1 MLCRFEAEGRYI
13 LGLDQPCNT
22 FVSWPFFLTNTLW
35 FLLLKN
41 LIVQQEL
48 CIQWI
53 QRYCAS
59 WWPATTA
66 YSWIN
71 CPFNVSYMTQA
82 ITMRRITNIKCAT
95 TIPLQTAD
103 KATASKQ
110 RVFRVDCYLY
120 PLISRR
126 SRGMPRSGSTNS
138 LCLYVF
144 SRVVMVYFVYLPYSP
159 TFQSWS
165 TLSLSLFIVHNVQ
178 NPAFPGDEFKFQLQ
192 APKLLLDIRCL

>member
-1 MLCRFEAEGRYI
+1 
-13 LGLDQPCNT
+13 
-22 FVSWPFFLTNTLW
+22 
-35 FLLLKN
+35 
-41 LIVQQEL
+41 
-48 CIQWI
+48 
-53 QRYCAS
+53 
-59 WWPATTA
+59 
-66 YSWIN
+66 
-71 CPFNVSYMTQA
+71 MTQT

-103 KATASKQ
+103 EATASKQ

-165 TLSLSLFIVHNVQ
+165 LSLSLSSLFTMYKILPFQGMSSSSNYRHQ
-178 NPAFPGDEFKFQLQ
+178 NCF
-192 APKLLLDIRCL
+192 

>member
-1 MLCRFEAEGRYI
+1 
-13 LGLDQPCNT
+13 
-22 FVSWPFFLTNTLW
+22 
-35 FLLLKN
+35 
-41 LIVQQEL
+41 
-48 CIQWI
+48 
-53 QRYCAS
+53 
-59 WWPATTA
+59 
-66 YSWIN
+66 
-71 CPFNVSYMTQA
+71 MTQA